1 MEHLTALM
9 ILIGCG
15 GPTSC
20 NELPAPAVAY
30 ETVAECRRELKPA
43 MMKAV
48 DRTREVYGTCAE
60 VDPAAL
66 EQDAS
71 IYWDLSKDGKISV
84 QVVNG
89 DEQMAE
95 QGRMVASR

>member
-1 MEHLTALM
+1 MEHLAAIM

-15 GPTSC
+15 GPTTC
-20 NELPAPAVAY
+20 HELPAPTVSY

-43 MMKAV
+43 MMMAV

-60 VDPAAL
+60 VDPSTL

-71 IYWDLSKDGKISV
+71 VYWDLSKDGKITV
-84 QVVNG
+84 QVVNAD
-89 DEQMAE
+89 DEMAAE
-95 QGRMVASR
+95 GRMVASR